1 MRSMPP
7 DHVNPDR
14 YLRYH
19 QDVHWPLGIAQA
31 VAEFLPPPGQP
42 FTLSPHYRRIQADRH
57 LPDVVR
63 MPSNYTVIEATVTK
77 DTRIIY
83 RVLLRFVFNQRS
95 DLAVVLEGDWEMV
108 TAFWQ
113 SPNDWHQD
121 TLDTE
126 GYVKEEDDDITL

>member
-1 MRSMPP
+1 MPPP
-7 DHVNPDR
+7 DHVDPDR

-19 QDVHWPLGIAQA
+19 QDVHWPRHIDEA
-31 VAEFLPPPGQP
+31 VSVFLPPPGQP
-42 FTLSPHYRRIQADRH
+42 FTLSPHYKRIQGDRH

-63 MPSNYTVIEATVTK
+63 MPRTYMAIEATVTK

-83 RVLLRFVFNQRS
+83 RVLIRFVFNQRS

-113 SPNDWHQD
+113 SPNDFHYN
-121 TLDTE
+121 TLNTE
-126 GYVKEEDDDITL
+126 PYVKETDEEEG